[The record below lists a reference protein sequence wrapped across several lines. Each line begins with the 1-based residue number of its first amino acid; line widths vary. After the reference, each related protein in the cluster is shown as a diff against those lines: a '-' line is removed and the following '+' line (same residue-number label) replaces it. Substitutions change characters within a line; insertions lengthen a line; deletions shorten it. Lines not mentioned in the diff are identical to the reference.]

1 MAQLRVVAR
10 QVVDLKSG
18 EELGEHRDG
27 EICIRGPQVMKGYRN
42 DPTATAN
49 CIDQHGW
56 LHTGKQYLTK
66 SNTSVRAI
74 CAHKAM

>member
-1 MAQLRVVAR
+1 M
-10 QVVDLKSG
+10 DLKSG

-49 CIDQHGW
+49 SIDQHGW
-56 LHTGKQYLTK
+56 LHTGE
-66 SNTSVRAI
+66 RR
-74 CAHKAM
+74 